1 MVKEGNVSRAA
12 LLPMPG
18 DPVILTQFVRNFE
31 EVWFGEVDR
40 LYILLNMDENM
51 PQEVIDYDLE
61 FLKDREKIVPLFT
74 PVMLYQGAA
83 LRHMLSEIKEDI
95 IMSIEDDTVIV
106 ERGQIDKC
114 FRKIETDEAD
124 VIGSPRFSCSQDILD
139 ASASKYSL
147 DYSGYGDKGPNMWP
161 NFFFIRKSH
170 LLATDLHF
178 EPKTWKQGEY
188 IKELDIT
195 AGGGTVGDV
204 FVWLC
209 IQLRAMGLRFYD
221 VPQCH
226 SHPQDLLDFK
236 RGEGIFAPLVPWVHI
251 GSLTLTAHDFLIGHR
266 TPETSLMP
274 ASDMEKKEME
284 RRYAWLLL
292 FLELNPIPE
301 LEKALEMYVKR
312 MNKFI
317 TAHNLSVGHIEK
329 LKNAYRGFI
338 RW

>member
-1 MVKEGNVSRAA
+1 MSRAA

-31 EVWFGEVDR
+31 KVWSGEVDK
-40 LYILLNMDENM
+40 LYILLNVDVDIPE
-51 PQEVIDYDLE
+51 EVLQYDLK
-61 FLKDREKIVPLFT
+61 FLDNKPQIVKLYT
-74 PVMLYQGAA
+74 PVMLYQGKA
-83 LRHMLSEIKEDI
+83 LRQILKVVKEDL

-114 FRKIETDEAD
+114 FRKIETGEAD
-124 VIGSPRFSCSQDILD
+124 VVGSPRFSCSQDILD
-139 ASASKYSL
+139 ASATKYGL

-161 NFFFIRKSH
+161 NFFFCKRAD
-170 LLATDLHF
+170 LLKTDLHF
-178 EPKTWKQGEY
+178 EPMTWEKGTY

-195 AGGGTVGDV
+195 AGEGTVGDV

-209 IQLRAMGLRFYD
+209 IQLRAMGLRFYE

-226 SHPQDLLDFK
+226 SHPQDFLDYK

-266 TPETSLMP
+266 TPETSLLP
-274 ASDMEKKEME
+274 TSDMERKEME

-312 MNKFI
+312 MNRFI
-317 TAHNLSVGHIEK
+317 TVYNLSVGHIEK

-338 RW
+338 KW